1 MYSDPK
7 LACNVKAVSFVH
19 LFASFAIGCNLF
31 EADQRGGLLIRDS
44 NEECNIL
51 SDLVRSSDGSH
62 NEDHQQLVDT
72 TFLASLVRLRQSDLF
87 KKEDIQR
94 YNLLHDLCGQ
104 TSYFAEQRFRYLT
117 DMNPTALISIENDS
131 GYLPLHYA
139 AADFGSIDRFR
150 QVFDTGMR
158 YFPHKIGLSLIFRKN
173 NSGKTPVEVACEKS
187 CTRRNEVMDA
197 VETTLAQ
204 YSSHSSTTPLNIR
217 DALILAAIDERIHLN
232 GLYFLT
238 RRQPDTMLGMLHLHE
253 ELTPSSSAFRATYRN
268 EDNDRGNTD
277 SNT

>member
-1 MYSDPK
+1 MGGDITTYIQSTALGFFPRLLSEEGWRHDSYPIQCIPGMYSDP

-19 LFASFAIGCNLF
+19 LFASFAIECNLF

-44 NEECNIL
+44 NEVCNIL
-51 SDLVRSSDGSH
+51 SDLVSSSDGSH

-158 YFPHKIGLSLIFRKN
+158 YLLHRLNWRV
-173 NSGKTPVEVACEKS
+173 GKV
-187 CTRRNEVMDA
+187 TRE
-197 VETTLAQ
+197 ETKLWM
-204 YSSHSSTTPLNIR
+204 P
-217 DALILAAIDERIHLN
+217 
-232 GLYFLT
+232 
-238 RRQPDTMLGMLHLHE
+238 
-253 ELTPSSSAFRATYRN
+253 
-268 EDNDRGNTD
+268 
-277 SNT
+277 